1 MRHLDKT
8 AGTQRVLENGIQAD
22 TGKGM
27 QANTQIERE
36 TSRQAGRGGLGS
48 RPGCGEVAGERVVW
62 SGALDIGEWVIGGRI
77 FCGVGTATA
86 EGRILFTSRER
97 EGETDR
103 EWGKVRT
110 MTQGHEPHGDGGGRE
125 ELLIRACGISY
136 GYHRTDGVLPSWR
149 LLSRHPVAITPWG
162 TSSTPAWLFEQGE
175 LGVKFTR
182 EAVYPQGVMKHKL
195 TVNDFLAFYL
205 SWIHSSRAESHDF
218 PPPNAF
224 FAVSVW
230 LASACWKY
238 CIIIWNVIWISSEAI
253 TAVLISNSWCKRIF
267 KMIGQVE

>member
-22 TGKGM
+22 TGKDM
-27 QANTQIERE
+27 QANTQIERGIE
-36 TSRQAGRGGLGS
+36 ASRPWRTGIQAWVWWGGL
-48 RPGCGEVAGERVVW
+48 CWLERGW
-62 SGALDIGEWVIGGRI
+62 
-77 FCGVGTATA
+77 CGVELSILVSESS
-86 EGRILFTSRER
+86 EGGYSVELGRLLLKEESSSRRGKERER
-97 EGETDR
+97 KTDG

-175 LGVKFTR
+175 LEVKFTR

-205 SWIHSSRAESHDF
+205 SWIHSRRAESHDF
-218 PPPNAF
+218 PPRMPFSQSPCDWRVHVENT
-224 FAVSVW
+224 
-230 LASACWKY
+230 ASL
-238 CIIIWNVIWISSEAI
+238 SEM
-253 TAVLISNSWCKRIF
+253 LFEFHQKL
-267 KMIGQVE
+267 